1 MRALCASAPCAARL
15 QCLRAP
21 LRAANAA
28 APRRA
33 PGLLPCR
40 ASAAA
45 PAAAASQARPSSEA
59 CARTLVDICDRGTVA
74 TTTEDGWPMGT
85 HAAYL
90 LDNEG
95 QPLLRL
101 RKDAAHTE
109 HVLRDARCSLYVQAR
124 APVAAGISL
133 PPTDARAAPQPFT
146 QPGGV
151 MSRATLLGR
160 VEQLSGDALA
170 EAQQRFA
177 VAHSGRTGVDAV
189 QPTDLYFRLIV
200 ERVFFVGGLGS
211 VRVAR
216 ATRRGCSG

>member
-1 MRALCASAPCAARL
+1 
-15 QCLRAP
+15 
-21 LRAANAA
+21 
-28 APRRA
+28 
-33 PGLLPCR
+33 
-40 ASAAA
+40 
-45 PAAAASQARPSSEA
+45 
-59 CARTLVDICDRGTVA
+59 
-74 TTTEDGWPMGT
+74 MGT

-90 LDNEG
+90 LDKEG

-124 APVAAGISL
+124 PAAAAGY
-133 PPTDARAAPQPFT
+133 PWPRTDARAAPQPFT

-189 QPTDLYFRLIV
+189 QPTDLYFRLNV

-211 VRVAR
+211 VRFHAR
-216 ATRRGCSG
+216 PRRGCRG